1 MTLVVAPIPMYD
13 RFDELR
19 QLVAHYGN
27 LTFDSYEQSF
37 FSVQVSRRILTT
49 LLRCAWAFFTAL
61 SASPKL
67 QLRSTEAGWRDAGQ
81 PTKVDGEM
89 ALAGKSDRIGNFGDR
104 GIRFA
109 Q

>member
-1 MTLVVAPIPMYD
+1 MTLVVAPVPMYD
-13 RFDELR
+13 RHDELR

-27 LTFDSYEQSF
+27 LMSGSYERCS

-49 LLRCAWAFFTAL
+49 LLRCAWAFFNGL
-61 SASPKL
+61 SAPPKL

-89 ALAGKSDRIGNFGDR
+89 ALAGKADRIGNFGDR